1 MRSLP
6 ILFGSRYEDTLPY
19 AYEAVIY
26 PLKED
31 DSIRISYVAD
41 TICAL
46 INFLKKCTEDPA
58 GIKLF
63 EVFRDKEVPIPE
75 TCYLGKN
82 GGWLPKRQL
91 FYPRTKRYGEPMNAT
106 NCRFCDRDDTVCG
119 PY

>member
-91 FYPRTKRYGEPMNAT
+91 CYPMTKRYGEPMNAT